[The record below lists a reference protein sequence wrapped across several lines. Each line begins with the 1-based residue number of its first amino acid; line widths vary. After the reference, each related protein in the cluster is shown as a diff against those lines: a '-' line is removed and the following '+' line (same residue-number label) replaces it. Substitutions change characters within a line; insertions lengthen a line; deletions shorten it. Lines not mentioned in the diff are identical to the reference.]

1 MSNRARR
8 YGNLFLIA
16 FLSSLFIFQLK
27 AVGQG
32 VLSENIDTA
41 EFAQVRIK
49 KLQQAAKTLRELAA
63 EPLPA
68 NLSEDEKKE
77 AVKYTRWL
85 GESSQK
91 LTELAHRWQD
101 TLSDIGMIQSRVT
114 SLKKMKEM
122 NTSFN
127 LQYSKLRDTIVHESQ
142 QFSLISHI
150 MKSNYAIA
158 QSSINNLR

>member
-1 MSNRARR
+1 MNNRARR

-16 FLSSLFIFQLK
+16 FLISLFIFQLK

-32 VLSENIDTA
+32 VPSENIDRA
-41 EFAQVRIK
+41 EFAQVRIN

-63 EPLPA
+63 QPLPA

-77 AVKYTRWL
+77 AEQYTRWL
-85 GESSQK
+85 EESSQK

-101 TLSDIGMIQSRVT
+101 TLSNVGMTQSRV
-114 SLKKMKEM
+114 SSQKKMKEM
-122 NTSFN
+122 NSSFN
-127 LQYSKLRDTIVHESQ
+127 LQYSKLRDTIAHESQ
-142 QFSLISHI
+142 QFRLISHI
-150 MKSNYAIA
+150 MKSNYDTA